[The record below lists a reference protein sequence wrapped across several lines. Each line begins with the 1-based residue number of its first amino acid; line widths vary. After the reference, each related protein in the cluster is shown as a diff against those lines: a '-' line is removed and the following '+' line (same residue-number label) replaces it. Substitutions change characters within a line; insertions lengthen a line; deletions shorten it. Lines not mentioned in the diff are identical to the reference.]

1 MKKTVL
7 LLCAIIFIISG
18 STLVFAKQ
26 ELTLNDCLEYGIKNN
41 PGLKAAEFMVEGSAQ
56 NIKSVRA
63 DFLPSISSSYSV
75 GTITS
80 ESSKGPTETEYIDQD
95 ARKFS
100 VRLSQILYA
109 GSRVF
114 NAFAKAKAEKQMYFA
129 DKELKKLE
137 LIYNIEVTFFQLM
150 KAKQD
155 VGAAMDTVKR
165 LKEGVNSAKAYFEK
179 QLVPYVDV
187 LLAEVDLAD
196 ADQQLSM
203 TKNSVNRKRVALFS
217 LMNMP
222 LDQETGFTGGSDYYS
237 SKHEITFEECR
248 EKAVENRPDLESLK
262 KQIIMAEKE
271 VDIALGAYLPVI
283 KLDLGYYDQDSD
295 YDEPGISYTVPYDRD
310 QRNRYW
316 SAGVYATW
324 DLFDGGRAWFNK
336 NKYKAE
342 IKKIKELIKD
352 AQNEITTGIRKALFS
367 ISEAEQRIE
376 STSDAVG
383 AAKEYY
389 KREDKRLQV
398 NIGTI
403 PSLLDA
409 QARLTRAQGNY
420 NQALLDYQLARAE
433 LKLMMGETKRD
444 L

>member
-1 MKKTVL
+1 
-7 LLCAIIFIISG
+7 
-18 STLVFAKQ
+18 
-26 ELTLNDCLEYGIKNN
+26 
-41 PGLKAAEFMVEGSAQ
+41 MVEGSAQ

-352 AQNEITTGIRKALFS
+352 AQNEITTGIRKAFFS

-376 STSDAVG
+376 STSDAVI

-389 KREDKRLQV
+389 KREDKRLRV

-403 PSLLDA
+403 PALLDA

-433 LKLMMGETKRD
+433 LKLMMGETNGRNDK
-444 L
+444 

>member
-1 MKKTVL
+1 MRKTVL

-41 PGLKAAEFMVEGSAQ
+41 PGLKAAEFMVEGSTQ

-75 GTITS
+75 GMITS

-137 LIYNIEVTFFQLM
+137 LIYNIEITFFQLM

-165 LKEGVNSAKAYFEK
+165 LKEGVNSAKAYFEN

-222 LDQETGFTGGSDYYS
+222 LDEETGFTGGADYYS

-262 KQIIMAEKE
+262 NQIVMAEKE
-271 VDIALGAYLPVI
+271 AAISMGAYLPVI

-324 DLFDGGRAWFNK
+324 DLFDGGRAWFKK

-352 AQNEITTGIRKALFS
+352 AQNGITTGIRKALFS
-367 ISEAEQRIE
+367 LSEAEQRIK
-376 STSDAVG
+376 SSLNAVG

-389 KREDKRLQV
+389 KREDKRLRV

-403 PSLLDA
+403 PALLDA

>member
-1 MKKTVL
+1 
-7 LLCAIIFIISG
+7 
-18 STLVFAKQ
+18 
-26 ELTLNDCLEYGIKNN
+26 
-41 PGLKAAEFMVEGSAQ
+41 MVEGSTQ

-295 YDEPGISYTVPYDRD
+295 YDEPGISYTVPYDSD

-352 AQNEITTGIRKALFS
+352 AQNEITTGIRKAFFS

-376 STSDAVG
+376 STSDAVI

-389 KREDKRLQV
+389 KREDKRLRV

-403 PSLLDA
+403 PALLDA

-433 LKLMMGETKRD
+433 LKLMMGETNGRNDK
-444 L
+444 

>member
-1 MKKTVL
+1 
-7 LLCAIIFIISG
+7 
-18 STLVFAKQ
+18 
-26 ELTLNDCLEYGIKNN
+26 
-41 PGLKAAEFMVEGSAQ
+41 MVEGSTQ

-95 ARKFS
+95 ARNFS

-222 LDQETGFTGGSDYYS
+222 LDQEIGFTGGSDYYS

-262 KQIIMAEKE
+262 KQIIMTEKE

-352 AQNEITTGIRKALFS
+352 AQNEITTGIRNALFS
-367 ISEAEQRIE
+367 ISEAEQRIK
-376 STSDAVG
+376 SSLNAVG

-389 KREDKRLQV
+389 KREDKRLRV

-403 PSLLDA
+403 PALLDA